1 MGKSFAL
8 SGQTSIFG
16 QRLIALEFTGEA
28 NGIWTKENLGGHGL

>member
-16 QRLIALEFTGEA
+16 RRLIVLEFTGEA
-28 NGIWTKENLGGHGL
+28 DGIWAKENLGGYGL